1 MNFSLFIARRY
12 LFARKSHH
20 IINIISGVSVAGV
33 TIGTMALIVV
43 LSVFNGFENIVVSLF
58 NSFDPDLKITV
69 NEGKTF
75 NNIDLPAADI
85 RKIPGVV
92 RYTEVVEENALL
104 RYGEK
109 QYIATIKGVDDGFIN
124 KNPIDSMIAEGDF
137 VLTRGEN
144 NFAVAGYGVA
154 YFLGINLNNV
164 NEFLTVYVPKRGS
177 SFSVNP
183 EEAFN
188 TQMIYPSGIFSIQ
201 QDFDSKYVI
210 VPLRFARGLLDYKNE
225 VTSVEIGLAKGA
237 DIDKVQSE
245 VKKLSGS
252 KFTVKNRFQQQEV
265 LYKIMKSEKWAVFLI
280 LAFILLIATFNVIGS
295 LSMLILDKTEDIAVL
310 RSMGADNKLIRKIF
324 LTEGLFISLGG
335 ALLGL
340 ILGFIICFIQ
350 QKFGIVRLQ
359 SADSSFVISAYPV
372 QMKILDFVYVFLTVF
387 AIGIATAW
395 YPVRQISK
403 KHLKVKL

>member
-1 MNFSLFIARRY
+1 
-12 LFARKSHH
+12 
-20 IINIISGVSVAGV
+20 
-33 TIGTMALIVV
+33 MALIVV

-75 NNIDLPAADI
+75 DNNSLPSGEI
-85 RKIPGVV
+85 KKIPGVA

-144 NFAVAGYGVA
+144 NFAVVGYGVA

-164 NEFLTVYVPKRGS
+164 NEFLTLYVPKRGNR
-177 SFSVNP
+177 FSVNP

-201 QDFDSKYVI
+201 QDFDSRYII

-237 DIDKVQSE
+237 DLDKIQSE

-310 RSMGADNKLIRKIF
+310 RSM
-324 LTEGLFISLGG
+324 
-335 ALLGL
+335 
-340 ILGFIICFIQ
+340 
-350 QKFGIVRLQ
+350 
-359 SADSSFVISAYPV
+359 
-372 QMKILDFVYVFLTVF
+372 DF
-387 AIGIATAW
+387 A
-395 YPVRQISK
+395 
-403 KHLKVKL
+403 

>member
-20 IINIISGVSVAGV
+20 IINVISGVSVAGV

-75 NNIDLPAADI
+75 DNNSLPSGEI
-85 RKIPGVV
+85 KKIPGVV

-144 NFAVAGYGVA
+144 NFAVVGYGVA

-164 NEFLTVYVPKRGS
+164 NEFLTLYVPKRGNR
-177 SFSVNP
+177 FSVNP

-201 QDFDSKYVI
+201 QDFDSRYII

-237 DIDKVQSE
+237 DLDKIQSE

-335 ALLGL
+335 AVLGL
-340 ILGFIICFIQ
+340 LLGFIICFIQ

-359 SADSSFVISAYPV
+359 SADSSFVIQAYPV
-372 QMKILDFVYVFLTVF
+372 RMKILDFIYVLLTVF

-403 KHLKVKL
+403 KHFKVKL

>member
-75 NNIDLPAADI
+75 NNVDLPAADI

-144 NFAVAGYGVA
+144 NFAVVGYGVA

-237 DIDKVQSE
+237 DLDKVQSE
-245 VKKLSGS
+245 VKKLSGL
-252 KFTVKNRFQQQEV
+252 KFTVKNRFEQQEV

-350 QKFGIVRLQ
+350 QKFGIIRLQ